1 MKHLFVLL
9 KKQLNE
15 SPHIKKNSIQAL
27 QEIIN
32 FTFTL
37 ERKNKSE
44 TLFFFA
50 RKQKRILIKIM
61 SAKIANFNRIK
72 IEIQHL
78 KHIHDLRLKIEIII
92 SCFSKDK
99 RIRKAIS

>member
-15 SPHIKKNSIQAL
+15 SPHTQKNSIQAL

-44 TLFFFA
+44 TLSFFFA

-78 KHIHDLRLKIEIII
+78 KNIHDLRLKN
-92 SCFSKDK
+92 
-99 RIRKAIS
+99 

>member
-15 SPHIKKNSIQAL
+15 SPHTQKNSIQAL

-44 TLFFFA
+44 TLSFFLLGN
-50 RKQKRILIKIM
+50 KR
-61 SAKIANFNRIK
+61 
-72 IEIQHL
+72 EY
-78 KHIHDLRLKIEIII
+78 
-92 SCFSKDK
+92 
-99 RIRKAIS
+99 